1 MKWRDKC
8 LSVTSIQK
16 CTSLKTTDYFGR
28 IFSPTRFK
36 HHPEFVF
43 FLRLYVVVVVFFA
56 AVKLIKMDISNK
68 LSSPELERFF
78 TE

>member
-1 MKWRDKC
+1 M
-8 LSVTSIQK
+8 
-16 CTSLKTTDYFGR
+16 SLKTTDYFGR

-36 HHPEFVF
+36 HHSEFG
-43 FLRLYVVVVVFFA
+43 FLRLYVVVVGFFA